1 MSSKIAR
8 MIKKFISIGLI
19 AFMAVSLA
27 APLFSS
33 KDCGMPCCEKV
44 EISCCLEKVKTECP
58 MEMTSC
64 DQSLI
69 ILLISG
75 PKAQNNQI
83 VDLSANLLVD
93 DSIIVSDFGYKHTQE
108 FQNPSF
114 SPPISFLTPLRI

>member
-1 MSSKIAR
+1 MSSKITR
-8 MIKKFISIGLI
+8 MTKKFISIGLI

-27 APLFSS
+27 SPLFSS
-33 KDCGMPCCEKV
+33 EDCDMLCCEKV

-75 PKAQNNQI
+75 PKAQTNQT
-83 VDLSANLLVD
+83 VDSSVNELAD
-93 DSIIVSDFGYKHTQE
+93 DSIIVYDFGYKHTQK
-108 FQNPSF
+108 FQNPSV

>member
-1 MSSKIAR
+1 MV
-8 MIKKFISIGLI
+8 KKYISISLI

-33 KDCGMPCCEKV
+33 EDCDMPCCEKI
-44 EISCCLEKVKTECP
+44 EMSCCLEEDMTQCQ

-75 PKAQNNQI
+75 PKAQNNQK
-83 VDLSANLLVD
+83 VDLSSNLLAD
-93 DSIIVSDFGYKHTQE
+93 DSIIVSDFGYNTHTHE
-108 FQNPSF
+108 FQNPSVL
-114 SPPISFLTPLRI
+114 PPISFLTPLRI